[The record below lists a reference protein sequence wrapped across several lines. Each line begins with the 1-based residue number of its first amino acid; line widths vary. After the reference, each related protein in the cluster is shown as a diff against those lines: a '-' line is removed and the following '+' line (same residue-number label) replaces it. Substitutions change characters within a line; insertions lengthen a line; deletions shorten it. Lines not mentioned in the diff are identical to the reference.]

1 MEDDLYDEF
10 GNLIGDPLD
19 SDAESLD
26 EEVQSISEEQIH
38 PPSSL
43 TPETGLALVRTYG
56 PGTETIVVKPNNV
69 ADEQP
74 VIQPEIVKKLK
85 VEFSDDKVDQNS
97 ALPTVTYSRD
107 YMLTT
112 MKQNPQRIRN
122 VAITGNLHSGKTSF
136 VDMLV
141 RETHP
146 SLVSATNIKDFR
158 PLRYLDN
165 HKLEIA
171 RGVTI
176 KTSPLTLLLPDSK
189 DRSHVLNIV
198 DSPGHPNFF
207 DETSTAI
214 RAADGVVL
222 VVDALEGLTAGD
234 RAVISETLLYNL
246 PLVVV
251 LNKIDR
257 LMLEL
262 KLPISDCY
270 YKLRYTLD
278 DINAYI
284 SDSEYVAGY
293 SHTTSFSPELNN
305 VVFASA
311 RLEFSFSLQS
321 FTDLYFQDNGV
332 DTIDHEKFA
341 TMLWGDVFV
350 DSANKF
356 TKTSNNGANTRSFER
371 YILEPVY
378 KLATYTLT
386 SDSTGK
392 KLANLLWDNFGV
404 TLHKSQYKQDSQIL
418 LRDVF
423 KSVFHGSK
431 GFVEVIKSQ
440 ISSPE
445 EALPNKAQ
453 SLLGVDTFP
462 DGLAAHAIKL
472 LDSADA
478 SRFYSLVRVYQGIL
492 KIGSKVKVLGDNHSN
507 DPEDFK
513 IETIEE
519 LYISGGKYRIPV
531 TEVTAGCIAIVGGI
545 ETINTKGASIFEAS
559 SGESLRLFK
568 GLNYG
573 EKSVFK
579 VSIEPEKPAE
589 LPKLLEGLRK
599 LSRSY
604 LALVVKVEES
614 GEHVLL
620 APGELYLDCALHD
633 LRNFYTDDLAIK
645 VSDPVSKFSETCVET
660 SVTRIPIKSHTNKN
674 SISVIAE
681 PLGDDKL
688 SFAIENGQIDLSQP
702 VKTTS
707 KILRKD
713 FGWDSLAARSLWAF
727 GPNDRLYPS
736 ILMDDTLEA
745 ETDKALL
752 YSVKDFINTG
762 FLLAVN
768 EGPLCEEPIRNAKFK
783 ILDVVLNGAD
793 IQRNSSQMIPVARN
807 ACHAGFLTAAPRLLE
822 PLYNVFVTCTS
833 IAIPAISKLLG
844 RRRGEVT
851 RKAPIPGTQLFL
863 VEGYVPAIE
872 SVGLETDVRLQTQ
885 GQAMCLLQFD
895 RWEYVPGDP
904 LDKDCELPP
913 LRPVPYKSL
922 ARDFVIK
929 TRKRKGLSDEP
940 TLQKYLEPEL
950 YSKLVER
957 GVIS

>member
-1 MEDDLYDEF
+1 MEEDLYDEF

-26 EEVQSISEEQIH
+26 EEIAQAPEQAENEAQKQA
-38 PPSSL
+38 
-43 TPETGLALVRTYG
+43 PETGLALVQTYG
-56 PGTETIVVKPNNV
+56 PKTETIIVKPNNV
-69 ADEQP
+69 AEEQP
-74 VIQPEIVKKLK
+74 VILPEMLKKLK
-85 VEFSDDKVDQNS
+85 VEFSEDKVDQDS
-97 ALPTVTYSRD
+97 SLPPVTYSRD
-107 YMLTT
+107 YMLAT
-112 MKQNPQRIRN
+112 MKLNPARIRN
-122 VAITGNLHSGKTSF
+122 VAFAGNLHSGKTSF
-136 VDMLV
+136 IDMLV

-146 SLVSATNIKDFR
+146 SLTSATNVKDFK
-158 PLRYLDN
+158 PMRYLDN

-176 KTSPLTLLLPDSK
+176 KASPLTLLLPDAH

-214 RAADGVVL
+214 GASDGVVL

-234 RAVISETLLYNL
+234 KMVISETLKCNL
-246 PLVVV
+246 PMVVV
-251 LNKIDR
+251 LNKLDR
-257 LMLEL
+257 LILEL

-270 YKLRYTLD
+270 YKLRYTID

-284 SDSEYVAGY
+284 NDSEYVAQY
-293 SHTTSFSPELNN
+293 AHCTVFSPELNT
-305 VVFASA
+305 VIFASA
-311 RLEFSFSLQS
+311 RLEFSFSLRS
-321 FTDLYFQDNGV
+321 FTELYFENNGV
-332 DTIDHEKFA
+332 ENMDPQKFA
-341 TMLWGDVFV
+341 KMLWGDIYV
-350 DSANKF
+350 DSAHKF
-356 TKTSNNGANTRSFER
+356 TRASQNGSNARSFES

-386 SDSTGK
+386 SDNTGK
-392 KLANLLWDNFGV
+392 ELSNLLWNNFGV
-404 TLHKSQYKQDSQIL
+404 ALHKSHYKQDSQIL

-423 KSVFHGSK
+423 KSVFRGSK
-431 GFVEVIKSQ
+431 GFVDVVRDH

-445 EALPNKAQ
+445 ETLEFKAR
-453 SLLGVDTFP
+453 SLLGVDAFP
-462 DGLAAHAIKL
+462 DGVAAHAIKL

-478 SRFYSLVRVYQGIL
+478 SRFYSFVRVYLGIL
-492 KIGSKVKVLGDNHSN
+492 KIGSKVKVLGDNYAS
-507 DPEDFK
+507 DSDDFK
-513 IETIEE
+513 LETVDE
-519 LYISGGKYRIPV
+519 LYIPGGKYRVAV
-531 TEVTAGCIAIVGGI
+531 TEVVAGCVAIVGGI
-545 ETINTKGASIFEAS
+545 ETINTKGASIFDAS
-559 SGESLRLFK
+559 SEENLPVFK
-568 GLNYG
+568 RQNYA

-579 VSIEPEKPAE
+579 VAIEPEKPAE

-599 LSRSY
+599 LNRSY
-604 LALVVKVEES
+604 LALMVKVEES

-633 LRNFYTDDLAIK
+633 LRNFYTDDLGIK
-645 VSDPVSKFSETCVET
+645 VSDPTSKFSETCVEM
-660 SVTRIPIKSHTNKN
+660 SVTRIPIKSHTGKN
-674 SISVIAE
+674 TISIIAE
-681 PLGDDKL
+681 PLDDNKL
-688 SFAIENGQIDLSQP
+688 SFAIENGKIDLLQP

-707 KILRKD
+707 KLLRKD

-727 GPNDRLYPS
+727 GPSDMLYPS

-752 YSVKDFINTG
+752 YSVKDFVNTG
-762 FLLAVN
+762 FSLAIN

-793 IQRNSSQMIPVARN
+793 IQRNSSQMIPVSRN
-807 ACHAGFLTAAPRLLE
+807 ACHAGFLTASPRLLE

-833 IAIPAISKLLG
+833 IAIPAVSKLLG

-851 RKAPIPGTQLFL
+851 RKSPIPGTQLFL
-863 VEGYVPAIE
+863 VEGFVPAIE
-872 SVGLETDVRLQTQ
+872 SVGLESDIRLQTQ
-885 GQAMCLLQFD
+885 GQAMVLLHFD

-904 LDKDCELPP
+904 LDKECELPP

-922 ARDFVIK
+922 ARDFVTK

-950 YSKLVER
+950 YNKLVES